1 MFIII
6 YNIVVLNLTKPNLD
20 VQLKGSNIV
29 VLDSLVILVSIVL
42 IIYM

>member
-29 VLDSLVILVSIVL
+29 VLDSLVILVL
-42 IIYM
+42 